1 MYKFSV
7 SVIIVSLNSKNNFLR
22 TLKSTISQ
30 KFNNY
35 EIIVVDGNSI
45 DGTKEEIKKY
55 KNKIDKKIVAKDR
68 GIYDAMNKG
77 VNIASG
83 NWIIFMNSGD
93 IFYNSTILQEIKKLN
108 LNNYDIVYGNTI
120 IKKQNLIY
128 KKYAN
133 QFKNKTALMAFC
145 HQSCIVKS
153 HLFKK
158 KKFNISYKFA
168 SDFDFFKF
176 HFSKNKKF
184 FFINKFISKVAAG
197 GYSDTFRQE
206 VLNENIKILKNYR
219 QIDLVLFVYLLKIRE
234 LLTKFIKLLIPKK
247 FENLILRLK
256 YNSLI
261 VKKIR

>member
-145 HQSCIVKS
+145 HQSCIVKYIFLKKRNLIS
-153 HLFKK
+153 H
-158 KKFNISYKFA
+158 
-168 SDFDFFKF
+168 
-176 HFSKNKKF
+176 
-184 FFINKFISKVAAG
+184 IN
-197 GYSDTFRQE
+197 
-206 VLNENIKILKNYR
+206 L
-219 QIDLVLFVYLLKIRE
+219 
-234 LLTKFIKLLIPKK
+234 LLILIFLNFTFPKIK
-247 FENLILRLK
+247 NFFL
-256 YNSLI
+256 
-261 VKKIR
+261 